1 MKSGR
6 PQARR
11 RRRRTTEALLV
22 ARTTGP
28 GALKIRWGTDGDF
41 TRCTRHLVKHVGLA
55 RAKRICAQWHHDST
69 GLWPGHHGG
78 DNKNGP
84 G

>member
-1 MKSGR
+1 MAAGNDELEKYWKR
-6 PQARR
+6 
-11 RRRRTTEALLV
+11 
-22 ARTTGP
+22 GP

-55 RAKRICAQWHHDST
+55 RAKRICSQWHHDAT
-69 GLWPGHHGG
+69 DIWPGHHGG
-78 DNKNGP
+78 ENKNGP